1 MKIEGINI
9 VNLCVF
15 IAFVCFAAGYATG
28 FFSVKIDGS
37 TPDRG
42 AIADIERRTEEI
54 AERERSIIERER
66 FIAERE
72 TDLDKRESDV
82 TERERSNQGRQRQ
95 LTQSDDERLRR
106 LHELLTEAIEEVEHD

>member
-1 MKIEGINI
+1 VKIEGINI

-15 IAFVCFAAGYATG
+15 IAIVCFGAGYATG

-37 TPDRG
+37 TSDSG
-42 AIADIERRTEEI
+42 TVADIERRATEI
-54 AERERSIIERER
+54 AERERSIIERS
-66 FIAERE
+66 AE
-72 TDLDKRESDV
+72 LDKRESDV